1 MCRNACSSTHI
12 IWPHLSGIG
21 IRVILCDVLLFIQS
35 SGVDDCRHIPGPT
48 NSSVEV
54 VEHSKHT
61 FDFTIKGTKDIPL
74 QWCYHGTD
82 NYSACCVCNDP
93 QSNDPQSKC
102 QVKDWTTDLYSNKCN
117 HYSCV
122 LTIHNIS
129 MNYSNGMLVS
139 TAVVSDNDTKN
150 INYTRI
156 FVTQD
161 SSTHKS
167 QPVTLYYIVVVMGI
181 IAATI
186 VTVTC
191 GIFVIKRTYR
201 WSRSYYLHHDYEAIK
216 SPTAGKSCAHYIHS
230 LRYHL
235 KTCPRNLYT

>member
-1 MCRNACSSTHI
+1 MDIA
-12 IWPHLSGIG
+12 
-21 IRVILCDVLLFIQS
+21 IRVILCDALPFIRS
-35 SGVDDCRHIPGPT
+35 PGGDHCRYIPSPT

-54 VEHSKHT
+54 VEHSQHT
-61 FDFTIKGTKDIPL
+61 FNFAIKGTKDIPL
-74 QWCYHGTD
+74 QWCYHGAD
-82 NYSACCVCNDP
+82 NYSACCVCNYP
-93 QSNDPQSKC
+93 ESNDPQSKC
-102 QVKDWTTDLYSNKCN
+102 DVKDWSTALYNNKCN

-181 IAATI
+181 IVATI
-186 VTVTC
+186 VTLTC
-191 GIFVIKRTYR
+191 GIFAIKRTYR

-216 SPTAGKSCAHYIHS
+216 SPTTGKLCAYYI
-230 LRYHL
+230 R
-235 KTCPRNLYT
+235 T